1 VTRDTSFATLCARR
15 SDILAAM
22 RRLAVPFL
30 LAAVLTGCSS
40 AEQGKPSAGDQSSG
54 APATGTSAGSA
65 PVNRPKVVDL
75 TTLDPC
81 SLITQEQKATLGLS
95 KVEPGNP
102 LPDYGEGSK
111 RCNQTYASVKFVSS
125 IHTLLNGGADRL
137 KQTTGESK
145 LTPLQVAGYPS
156 YLAQR
161 EAPGGAPVC
170 EIYIDAHDGQL
181 LLVDAGGVFGEKGNT
196 PEAACAQ
203 AKALAEAVAT
213 ALATK

>member
-1 VTRDTSFATLCARR
+1 
-15 SDILAAM
+15 M
-22 RRLAVPFL
+22 RRLAIPFL
-30 LAAVLTGCSS
+30 LAAVLAGCSTT
-40 AEQGKPSAGDQSSG
+40 EPGKPSASDETGS
-54 APATGTSAGSA
+54 APTTGTPTGTAT
-65 PVNRPKVVDL
+65 PVNRPKAVDL
-75 TTLDPC
+75 KTVEPC
-81 SLITQEQKATLGLS
+81 SLISAEQRVALGLS

-125 IHTLLNGGADRL
+125 IHTLLNGGVDRL

-145 LTPLQVAGYPS
+145 LTPLQVAGYPA

-170 EIYIDAHDGQL
+170 EIYVDAHDGQL

-203 AKALAEAVAT
+203 AKALAGAVGT

>member
-1 VTRDTSFATLCARR
+1 
-15 SDILAAM
+15 M

-40 AEQGKPSAGDQSSG
+40 TEPGTPSAGDQSSS
-54 APATGTSAGSA
+54 APTTGTSAGT
-65 PVNRPKVVDL
+65 PVNRPKAVDL
-75 TTLDPC
+75 TTVDPC
-81 SLITQEQKATLGLS
+81 SLVAQDQRAALGLS

-125 IHTLLNGGADRL
+125 IHTLLNGGVDRL
-137 KQTTGESK
+137 KQTTGEAK
-145 LTPLQVAGYPS
+145 LTALQVAGYPA
-156 YLAQR
+156 YLTQR

-170 EIYIDAHDGQL
+170 EIYLDAHDGQL

-196 PEAACAQ
+196 PEAACTH
-203 AKALAEAVAT
+203 AKALAEAVGT